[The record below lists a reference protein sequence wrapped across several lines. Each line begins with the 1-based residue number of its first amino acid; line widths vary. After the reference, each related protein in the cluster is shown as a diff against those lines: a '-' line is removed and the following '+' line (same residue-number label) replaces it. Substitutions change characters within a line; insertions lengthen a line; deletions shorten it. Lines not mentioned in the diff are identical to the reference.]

1 MGEESDVGA
10 QGKAGEEADQTAGG
24 FTRTLS
30 NFGPKS
36 FPPFRPQVTLSL
48 KQNDHYLKVI
58 CHQALSLWMM
68 KFLCSVLFRSV
79 PPLR

>member
-30 NFGPKS
+30 YFGPKS
-36 FPPFRPQVTLSL
+36 SPPFWPQVTLS
-48 KQNDHYLKVI
+48 
-58 CHQALSLWMM
+58 
-68 KFLCSVLFRSV
+68 
-79 PPLR
+79 